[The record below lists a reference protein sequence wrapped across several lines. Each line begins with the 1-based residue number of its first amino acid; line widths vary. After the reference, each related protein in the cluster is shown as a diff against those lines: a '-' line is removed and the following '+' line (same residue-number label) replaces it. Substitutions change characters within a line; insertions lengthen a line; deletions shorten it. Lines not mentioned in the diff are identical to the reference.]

1 MLDEMGIKNTY
12 PGIVKSA
19 MDMLI
24 LTMVW
29 LMIPYLQSWFALW
42 PFFIDGL
49 RGKCDRDRG
58 KIQRQYLVELE
69 ELQQQEGLRLGKS

>member
-1 MLDEMGIKNTY
+1 
-12 PGIVKSA
+12 
-19 MDMLI
+19 MLI

-29 LMIPYLQSWFALW
+29 LMIPYLQSWFVLW
-42 PFFIDGL
+42 SFFIDGL

-69 ELQQQEGLRLGKS
+69 ELQHQGLRLGKKLKMAHSEWKQQKMKVSQSF